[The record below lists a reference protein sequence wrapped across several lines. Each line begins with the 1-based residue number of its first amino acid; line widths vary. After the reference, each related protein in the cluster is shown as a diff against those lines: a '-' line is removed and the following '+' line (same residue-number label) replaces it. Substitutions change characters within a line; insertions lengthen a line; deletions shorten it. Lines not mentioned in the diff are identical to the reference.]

1 MKFYKSLIA
10 GPIGVLLLAACAK
23 EQPAGPPSGPMPFP
37 VTELVPQKV
46 TVSDEYTAK
55 LEGRQNVEI
64 RPKVSGFISQ
74 TFVDEGQYVRKGQV
88 LFQLETNTMNQEAA
102 AAKANVTAAK
112 VEVQRL
118 EPLVSRGIISNVQ
131 LETAKARLAQAER
144 SYGSVAANISYAR
157 ITSPVDGFIGS
168 LPYKTGS
175 LVGPTNPE
183 PMTTVSDTRSMRAYF
198 TLNERQMIAFSKNI
212 EGGTLAEKIK
222 NAPQVELILADGSTY
237 AHKGQIATI
246 NGQIDNAT
254 GGTRFRA
261 DFPNPEAILRSGGTA
276 SVVIPNII
284 EQALAVPQNAVIDM
298 QGKQIAYVVDQ
309 KNKVSARNI
318 TTNGVAGKQF
328 IVEGGL
334 KAGERIVV
342 EGVSKLREGM
352 EIIPEDPAKEQPAN
366 Q

>member
-1 MKFYKSLIA
+1 MKFSRTLLTGIFGA
-10 GPIGVLLLAACAK
+10 LLLASCGK
-23 EQPAGPPSGPMPFP
+23 EQPVGPPSGPMPFP
-37 VTELVPQKV
+37 VAQLEMQQVTTSEL
-46 TVSDEYTAK
+46 YTAK

-74 TFVDEGQYVRKGQV
+74 TFVDEGQQVRKGQV

-118 EPLVSRGIISNVQ
+118 EPLVARGIISSVQ

-157 ITSPVDGFIGS
+157 ITSPVDGFVGS

-175 LVGPTNPE
+175 LVGPTNPD
-183 PMTTVSDTRSMRAYF
+183 PLTTVSDTRSMRAYF

-212 EGGTLAEKIK
+212 EGSTLAEKIK
-222 NAPQVELILADGSTY
+222 NTPAVHLVLADGSQY
-237 AHKGQIATI
+237 AHQGEIATI
-246 NGQIDNAT
+246 NGQVDPST

-276 SVVIPNII
+276 SVMIPNTIDSTM
-284 EQALAVPQNAVIDM
+284 AVPQNAVMDM
-298 QGKQIAYVVDQ
+298 QGKHVVYVVDS
-309 KNKVSARNI
+309 KNVVSARNI
-318 TTNGVAGKQF
+318 STDGVSGTLF
-328 IVEGGL
+328 IVRSGL
-334 KAGERIVV
+334 KPGERIVV
-342 EGVSKLREGM
+342 QGVSKLRDGM
-352 EIIPEDPAKEQPAN
+352 EIVPESPAKEAAAN
-366 Q
+366 